1 MAGTMP
7 TLSVFALLMSLFY
20 LAMGVLFLFTNVL
33 AEPLPHYRPAI
44 GAAFLG
50 YGALRLWMWFRKRKH
65 EAQH

>member
-1 MAGTMP
+1 MP
-7 TLSVFALLMSLFY
+7 NLSFFALGMSLFY
-20 LAMGVLFLFTNVL
+20 LVMGSVFLFTNIWSE
-33 AEPLPHYRPAI
+33 AIPHYRPAI